1 MMPPDSFTAMY
12 GILPLCKQSSD
23 LYYTVSF
30 LWTLAKPAG
39 HIITG
44 VQKTS
49 FLSRTMTLLALS
61 GAFAAADA
69 TDPTSM
75 LLVSLM
81 TERLLESAF
90 DF

>member
-1 MMPPDSFTAMY
+1 M
-12 GILPLCKQSSD
+12 
-23 LYYTVSF
+23 
-30 LWTLAKPAG
+30 WTLAKPAG
-39 HIITG
+39 QIITG

-49 FLSRTMTLLALS
+49 FLSLTMTLLLFK

-81 TERLLESAF
+81 TDRLL
-90 DF
+90 